1 MIARLFRSGEHEQRI
16 EDPKAF
22 PREPGKSELLWVDV
36 ERGDESIDAGLKA
49 LGFESAAERLQDDIA
64 PGVVRADDV
73 VHVVVLGLSMEGEG
87 AQASPSRVDL
97 LARGNA
103 VLTVRD
109 EEVSGLGDLLELVEG
124 RSELGG
130 LDAATFI
137 ALLIDGLIGAFFSE
151 TDSIEHDIDQ
161 LDDRALR
168 AAPERSFIRE
178 LTVLRRRVAIL
189 RRTLVP
195 NRAAV
200 AALAR
205 PELAL
210 TPGGPDPWPALLER
224 LERAIDSVE
233 NARELLI
240 GSFDLDMSRT
250 AQRTNDVVRL
260 LTVVSVTLLPASVLA
275 GIFGM
280 NFQSPLFERSGTFVL
295 AVAFIATV
303 SAVILLVAR
312 WRRWL

>member
-16 EDPKAF
+16 EDPKDF

-36 ERGDESIDAGLKA
+36 ERGDESIDAGLAA
-49 LGFESAAERLQDDIA
+49 LGFESAAERLQDDMA
-64 PGVVRADDV
+64 PGVVRSDDV

-137 ALLIDGLIGAFFSE
+137 AILIDGLIGAFFSA
-151 TDSIEHDIDQ
+151 TDAIEHDIDQ

-168 AAPERSFIRE
+168 AAPERSFVRE
-178 LTVLRRRVAIL
+178 LTVLRRRVALL

-205 PELAL
+205 PELGL

-280 NFQSPLFERSGTFVL
+280 NFQSPLFEGSGTFVL
-295 AVAFIATV
+295 AVAFIAAV
-303 SAVILLVAR
+303 SAMILLVAR

>member
-16 EDPKAF
+16 EDPKDF
-22 PREPGKSELLWVDV
+22 PREPGPSELLWVDV
-36 ERGDESIDAGLKA
+36 ERGDKSIDDGLAA
-49 LGFESAAERLQDDIA
+49 LGFESAAQRLQDDVV
-64 PGVVRADDV
+64 PGVVRTDDI
-73 VHVVVLGLSMEGEG
+73 VHVAVLGLSLEGDG
-87 AQASPSRVDL
+87 GQARPSRIDL

-109 EEVSGLGDLLELVEG
+109 DEVAGLGHLVELVEG
-124 RSELGG
+124 RSELGD
-130 LDAATFI
+130 LDAAAFI
-137 ALLIDGLIGAFFSE
+137 AILIDGLIGAFFSA
-151 TDSIEHDIDQ
+151 TDAIEHDIDQ
-161 LDDRALR
+161 LDDMALR
-168 AAPERSFIRE
+168 AAPDRSFVRE
-178 LTVLRRRVAIL
+178 LTVLRRRIALL

-195 NRAAV
+195 NRGAV

-205 PELAL
+205 PELGL
-210 TPGGPDPWPALLER
+210 TPGGPDPWPAVLER

-233 NARELLI
+233 NARELLL
-240 GSFDLDMSRT
+240 GSFDLDMTRT

-280 NFQSPLFERSGTFVL
+280 NFQSPLFEGSGMFVL
-295 AVAFIATV
+295 AVIFIAAV
-303 SAVILLVAR
+303 SSVILIVAH